1 MSHYSDQDKDTI
13 RRAALGAVSLVS
25 TAQPG
30 FLDMFRES
38 MAGSR
43 VFAKAPPTIQDL
55 LKGGFMLPPTGS
67 REQVESDV
75 LQELTRATQILSVNP
90 ADLEGYRNVILDAC
104 EQVAAAADG
113 VSPDEEAM
121 IQRVRDAVSH
131 TFSAPSPASPDL
143 PAAPPPLS

>member
-1 MSHYSDQDKDTI
+1 MTDYSDQDKDTI

-25 TAQPG
+25 MAQPG
-30 FLDMFRES
+30 FFDMFRES
-38 MAGSR
+38 MAGSK
-43 VFAKAPPTIQDL
+43 VFAKAPPHIQDL

-67 REQVESDV
+67 PDQVESE
-75 LQELTRATQILSVNP
+75 LLAELTRATQILSANP
-90 ADLEGYRNVILDAC
+90 ADLEGYRSVILDAC
-104 EQVAAAADG
+104 EQVAGAAKG
-113 VSPDEEAM
+113 VSPEEEAM